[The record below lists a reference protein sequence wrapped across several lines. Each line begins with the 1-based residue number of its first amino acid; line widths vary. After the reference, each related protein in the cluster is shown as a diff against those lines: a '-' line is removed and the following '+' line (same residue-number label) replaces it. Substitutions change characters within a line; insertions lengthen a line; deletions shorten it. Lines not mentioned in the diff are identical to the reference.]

1 MGAEAGPYRC
11 DEEVAEVVRRFEACE
26 FAPDDFNHRAH
37 LVVALC
43 YLLRGPEEEAVT
55 KMRDGIFKFL
65 AHHRIDPASVYHET
79 LTVFWLRRVGA
90 FVAGAG
96 AGGGRPLAELANGL
110 AESCGASRLV
120 FDYYSRELVTSDEAR
135 RAWVGPDLRPLDF

>member
-1 MGAEAGPYRC
+1 MGAEAGPYRG

-79 LTVFWLRRVGA
+79 LTVFWVRRVGA
-90 FVAGAG
+90 FVARGAR
-96 AGGGRPLAELANGL
+96 GRPLAELANGL
-110 AESCGASRLV
+110 AESCGGSRLV
-120 FDYYSRELVTSDEAR
+120 FDYYSKELVASDEAR
-135 RAWVGPDLRPLDF
+135 RAWAEPDLKPLDF